1 MPVDSLDDRFP
12 TTPSQGATMR
22 NRKGF
27 TLIELLIVVVI
38 IGILAA
44 IALPKFGET
53 RQRAYVSAMQ
63 SDLRNMQ
70 TSQEMHYSNPATEYT
85 YWSGTLLPNDPDPVL
100 GFTASSGVTIVVD
113 NAEPVDGYTATAS
126 HEANNQLGCRL
137 IVGGT
142 GSQGIACW
150 TNGTPVAP
158 GDETAL

>member
-1 MPVDSLDDRFP
+1 
-12 TTPSQGATMR
+12 MR

-63 SDLRNMQ
+63 SDLRNLQ
-70 TSQEMHYSNPATEYT
+70 TSQEMHYSNPDPALEYT
-85 YWSGTLLPNDPDPVL
+85 YWDGTLEPNEPDEVL
-100 GFTASSGVTIVVD
+100 GFTASSGVTIVVS
-113 NAEPVDGYTATAS
+113 NAVPVDGYTATAS
-126 HEANNQLGCRL
+126 HVANDDLGCRL

-150 TNGTPVAP
+150 TDGVVP
-158 GDETAL
+158 E

>member
-1 MPVDSLDDRFP
+1 M
-12 TTPSQGATMR
+12 MR

-63 SDLRNMQ
+63 SDLRNLQ
-70 TSQEMHYSNPATEYT
+70 TSQEMHYSAPATEYT
-85 YWSGTLLPNDPDPVL
+85 YWAGTLQPTVPDETL
-100 GFTASSGVTIVVD
+100 GFTASSGVTIVVVAD
-113 NAEPVDGYTATAS
+113 NALGTYTADATHA
-126 HEANNQLGCRL
+126 ANADLGCRL
-137 IVGGT
+137 VVGGT

-150 TNGTPVAP
+150 TDGAPVDP
-158 GDETAL
+158 EPEP